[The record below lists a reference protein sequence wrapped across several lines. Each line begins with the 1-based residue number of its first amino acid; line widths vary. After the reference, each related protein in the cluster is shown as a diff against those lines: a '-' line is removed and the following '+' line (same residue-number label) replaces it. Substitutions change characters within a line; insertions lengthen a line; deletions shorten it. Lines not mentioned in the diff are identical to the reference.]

1 MTNRQCLEAQMA
13 ADAATYD
20 NTPSTK
26 SGTARPGVA
35 PETRDA
41 VLDAAAAMF
50 NERGYLGTSVD
61 DIADVLG
68 STKGRI
74 YHLYRSKTD
83 LFLDV
88 HLASLTMMLS
98 LVRPIADDASLAP
111 PEKLRRM
118 AFAQVMAIMTS
129 EPLQKAGLQGL
140 QRHHLDISTLR
151 RQKAMQ
157 RVIEMRDE
165 YENVF
170 ARVLNEGIATND
182 FANVPPRL
190 VTKPLQGALNWTLV
204 WFDPER
210 RSSRK
215 EIEEIALKIADFIV
229 GGARGGAPAG
239 RAISAA
245 APVRLRK
252 RARRLAR

>member
-1 MTNRQCLEAQMA
+1 MA
-13 ADAATYD
+13 ADAVTFES
-20 NTPSTK
+20 NPSTK
-26 SGTARPGVA
+26 PGTARPGVA
-35 PETRDA
+35 SETRDA

-88 HLASLTMMLS
+88 HLASLTMMLNR
-98 LVRPIADDASLAP
+98 VRPIAEDAGLAP

-118 AFAQVMAIMTS
+118 ACAQVMAIMTS

-140 QRHHLDISTLR
+140 QRHHLDLSTLR

-165 YENVF
+165 YENLF
-170 ARVLNEGIATND
+170 ARVLSEGIATSD

-190 VTKPLQGALNWTLV
+190 ITKPLQGALNWTLV

-210 RSSRK
+210 GSSR
-215 EIEEIALKIADFIV
+215 EQIEKMALTIADFV
-229 GGARGGAPAG
+229 VAGARGGV
-239 RAISAA
+239 ST
-245 APVRLRK
+245 
-252 RARRLAR
+252 RARKPTNRTAR